1 MKNMARFIGAC
12 YYAGAAAD
20 ALAVLPLCFP
30 EIARA
35 MFGLREAGTGGDYLY
50 ASRVA
55 ASLMLG
61 WTFLLLWASRRPVE
75 RRGVLLLTLLPVLAG
90 LIASSVLAVGSGFVA
105 AGRMLPLWVFY
116 ASIVPLYVAAYVI
129 AGKIRGEGGNE

>member
-1 MKNMARFIGAC
+1 MNTTVRFIKTC
-12 YYAGAAAD
+12 YYIGAAAD
-20 ALAVLPLCFP
+20 ALAVLPLCVP
-30 EIARA
+30 GIARA

-90 LIASSVLAVGSGFVA
+90 LIASSVQAVRSGFVEV
-105 AGRMLPLWVFY
+105 RYMLPLWVFY
-116 ASIVPLYVAAYVI
+116 AVIVPLYGAAHVL
-129 AGKIRGEGGNE
+129 AGRVPGEGGNG